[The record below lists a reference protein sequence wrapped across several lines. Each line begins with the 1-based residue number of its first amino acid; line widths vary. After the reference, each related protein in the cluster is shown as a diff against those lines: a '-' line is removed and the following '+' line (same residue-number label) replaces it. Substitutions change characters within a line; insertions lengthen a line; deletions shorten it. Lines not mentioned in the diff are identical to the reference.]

1 MSDMIS
7 REQRDVLVQQSADP
21 SARTTPDSM
30 HCFARFAARRC
41 WSMTSRTLS
50 AGPFQRTR
58 PNTAMLTNATS
69 PLSSMSKTELARLQ
83 MTVNM
88 HLLDRL
94 IEEEQHQP
102 ARVPNGSRSSSSE
115 MRPAEPGG
123 TGSKSASSYTDDGSA
138 GDSASKPQARYDA
151 ALTVSWLIGVGGSSL
166 LVVYIVNWMT

>member
-1 MSDMIS
+1 
-7 REQRDVLVQQSADP
+7 
-21 SARTTPDSM
+21 
-30 HCFARFAARRC
+30 
-41 WSMTSRTLS
+41 
-50 AGPFQRTR
+50 
-58 PNTAMLTNATS
+58 
-69 PLSSMSKTELARLQ
+69 

-102 ARVPNGSRSSSSE
+102 ARVPNRSRSSSSE
-115 MRPAEPGG
+115 MGPAEPGG
-123 TGSKSASSYTDDGSA
+123 PGSKSAASFTDDGSA